1 LANAAIA
8 ASRVGLDKLV
18 DGRVALK
25 VLASEFVHLLSD
37 IQEFKLGLKNVLKN
51 KESRQADAESLQA
64 VPASNVEGSGDRSI
78 RRRRGLVAFMCTD
91 CGTTDNFGP

>member
-18 DGRVALK
+18 GERVALQ

-37 IQEFKLGLKNVLKN
+37 TQEFKLGLKNVLKN

-64 VPASNVEGSGDRSI
+64 VPASNVEGSEDRSI
-78 RRRRGLVAFMCTD
+78 RRRAGS
-91 CGTTDNFGP
+91 CGVHVHRLRHNR

>member
-64 VPASNVEGSGDRSI
+64 VPASNVEGSGDRPMQDF
-78 RRRRGLVAFMCTD
+78 R
-91 CGTTDNFGP
+91 